1 MSATAKIISPIDG
14 SIYAERP
21 YADEAEIN
29 AAVSTSRQAQRE
41 WAQLSIPERANYCRA
56 ALDALASMQDEI
68 IPEIAWQMGRP
79 TRYGGEN
86 GGVQERGQYMIDIA
100 ETALKPYI
108 PEGKD
113 GDRKS
118 TRLNSSHV

>member
-1 MSATAKIISPIDG
+1 MSGTAKIISPIDG

-21 YADEAEIN
+21 YASDAAIN
-29 AAVSTSRQAQRE
+29 AAVTAARQAQVG
-41 WAQLSIPERANYCRA
+41 WAASSIAERASYCRA
-56 ALDALASMQDEI
+56 ALDALAAMQDAI

-100 ETALKPYI
+100 EEALKPYV
-108 PEGKD
+108 PTQ
-113 GDRKS
+113 RMVS
-118 TRLNSSHV
+118 AVM